1 MSRWMPATPTS
12 AINSARLPRTLAV
25 WRASSATGRSAVPA
39 QTTSTLP
46 TARFGRGGRGA
57 RAGADDHYSG
67 RFVYLGLRERCGEGR
82 PSGVVDPGGQYDRVA
97 GGQAADDRHQLLG
110 SLAHAED
117 HFGETDPQRAMVV
130 ERGEPQALDRRLGD
144 GAGGAGGREIAA
156 AHALEHA
163 L

>member
-1 MSRWMPATPTS
+1 MLVGTAITGRSVRPPTALGSAPPRPATTTTTRALRKAAPWAMSRWMPPTPTS

-67 RFVYLGLRERCGEGR
+67 PLVDLAFGECGGESR
-82 PSGVVDPGGQYDRVA
+82 PSGAAHPRGEYDGVL
-97 GGQAADDRHQLLG
+97 GGQAADDGQQLLG

-117 HFGETDPQRAMVV
+117 TFG
-130 ERGEPQALDRRLGD
+130 
-144 GAGGAGGREIAA
+144 
-156 AHALEHA
+156 
-163 L
+163 

>member
-1 MSRWMPATPTS
+1 MLVGTAITGRSVRPPTTLGSAPSRPATTTTTRALRKAAPWAMSRWMPATPTS

-97 GGQAADDRHQLLG
+97 GGQAADDGHQLLG
-110 SLAHAED
+110 GLAHAED
-117 HFGETDPQRAMVV
+117 
-130 ERGEPQALDRRLGD
+130 
-144 GAGGAGGREIAA
+144 
-156 AHALEHA
+156 
-163 L
+163 